1 MSNMQSNVRTTV
13 IGTVTAVYQPGW
25 KVSNAGNEYLAGGK
39 LVLDSKEGVC
49 EVSFLQLYVDNKK
62 TEDMPQIWK
71 DIDADWIKGKRVAV
85 ACVFASDYPNPTT
98 GVVKHQYKNP
108 TDIQYLDEDPPTQG
122 ESEQDSEDAPPP
134 PTAPSQPNQP
144 KPYAPESRME
154 IGMATGNAK
163 NGGYTV
169 ISAYYEKHGELPNDE
184 FLTAFA
190 ERVNFFADALMN
202 PPEEEVVLAVEAD
215 EPDEFESL
223 GSI

>member
-1 MSNMQSNVRTTV
+1 MGLVGLRIKVRGEGKINSHSMEIEYTV
-13 IGTVTAVYQPGW
+13 AEGSFTV
-25 KVSNAGNEYLAGGK
+25 L
-39 LVLDSKEGVC
+39 
-49 EVSFLQLYVDNKK
+49 
-62 TEDMPQIWK
+62 
-71 DIDADWIKGKRVAV
+71 
-85 ACVFASDYPNPTT
+85 
-98 GVVKHQYKNP
+98 
-108 TDIQYLDEDPPTQG
+108 QG
-122 ESEQDSEDAPPP
+122 EPKQDSEDAPPP

-202 PPEEEVVLAVEAD
+202 PPEEEVVLAVEEV

>member
-1 MSNMQSNVRTTV
+1 MQNRNKPVTDI
-13 IGTVTAVYQPGW
+13 IGTVAKAYPINQNIETGAWRPANFSIETESGVRFIKQFPLSYWDKETSAFVTPDPIRMPEWYNNLIATYGENLMELVGLRI
-25 KVSNAGNEYLAGGK
+25 KVRGEGKINSHSMEIEYTVAEGNFT
-39 LVLDSKEGVC
+39 VL
-49 EVSFLQLYVDNKK
+49 
-62 TEDMPQIWK
+62 
-71 DIDADWIKGKRVAV
+71 
-85 ACVFASDYPNPTT
+85 
-98 GVVKHQYKNP
+98 
-108 TDIQYLDEDPPTQG
+108 QG
-122 ESEQDSEDAPPP
+122 EPKQDSEDAPPP

>member
-1 MSNMQSNVRTTV
+1 MQNKPVTDI
-13 IGTVTAVYQPGW
+13 IGTVSKAYPINQNIETGAWRPANFSIETESGVRFIKQFPLSYWDKETSAFVTPDPIRMPEWYNNLIATYGENLMGLVGLRI
-25 KVSNAGNEYLAGGK
+25 KVRGEGKINSHSMEIEYTVAEGSFT
-39 LVLDSKEGVC
+39 VL
-49 EVSFLQLYVDNKK
+49 
-62 TEDMPQIWK
+62 
-71 DIDADWIKGKRVAV
+71 
-85 ACVFASDYPNPTT
+85 
-98 GVVKHQYKNP
+98 
-108 TDIQYLDEDPPTQG
+108 QG
-122 ESEQDSEDAPPP
+122 EPKQDSEDAPPP

-202 PPEEEVVLAVEAD
+202 PPEEEVVLAVEEV
-215 EPDEFESL
+215 EPDEFESV

>member
-1 MSNMQSNVRTTV
+1 MQNKPVTDI
-13 IGTVTAVYQPGW
+13 IGTVSKAYPINQNIETGAWRPANFSIETESGVRFIKQFPLSYWDKETSAFVTPDPIRMPEWYNNLIATYGENLMGLVGLRI
-25 KVSNAGNEYLAGGK
+25 KVRGEGKINSHSMEIEYTVAEGSFT
-39 LVLDSKEGVC
+39 VL
-49 EVSFLQLYVDNKK
+49 
-62 TEDMPQIWK
+62 
-71 DIDADWIKGKRVAV
+71 
-85 ACVFASDYPNPTT
+85 
-98 GVVKHQYKNP
+98 
-108 TDIQYLDEDPPTQG
+108 QG
-122 ESEQDSEDAPPP
+122 EPKQDSEDAPPP
-134 PTAPSQPNQP
+134 PPAPSQPNQP

-202 PPEEEVVLAVEAD
+202 PPEEEVVLAVEEV

>member
-1 MSNMQSNVRTTV
+1 MQNKPVTDI
-13 IGTVTAVYQPGW
+13 IGTVSKAYPINQNIETGAWRPANFSIETESGVRFIKQFPLSYWDKETSAFVTPDPIRMPEWYNNLIATYGENLMGLVGLRI
-25 KVSNAGNEYLAGGK
+25 KVRGEGKINSHSMEIEYTVAEGSFT
-39 LVLDSKEGVC
+39 VL
-49 EVSFLQLYVDNKK
+49 
-62 TEDMPQIWK
+62 
-71 DIDADWIKGKRVAV
+71 
-85 ACVFASDYPNPTT
+85 
-98 GVVKHQYKNP
+98 
-108 TDIQYLDEDPPTQG
+108 QG
-122 ESEQDSEDAPPP
+122 EPKQDSEDAPPP

-202 PPEEEVVLAVEAD
+202 PPEEEVVLAVEEV

>member
-1 MSNMQSNVRTTV
+1 MQNKPVTDI
-13 IGTVTAVYQPGW
+13 IGTVSKAYPINQNAETGAWRPANFSIETESGVRFIKQFPLSYWDKETSAFVTPDPIRMPEWYNNLIATYGENLMGLVGLRI
-25 KVSNAGNEYLAGGK
+25 KVRGEGKINSHSMEIEYTVAEGSFT
-39 LVLDSKEGVC
+39 VL
-49 EVSFLQLYVDNKK
+49 
-62 TEDMPQIWK
+62 
-71 DIDADWIKGKRVAV
+71 
-85 ACVFASDYPNPTT
+85 
-98 GVVKHQYKNP
+98 
-108 TDIQYLDEDPPTQG
+108 QG
-122 ESEQDSEDAPPP
+122 EPKQDSADAPPP

-202 PPEEEVVLAVEAD
+202 PPEEEVVLAVEEV

>member
-1 MSNMQSNVRTTV
+1 MQNKPVTDI
-13 IGTVTAVYQPGW
+13 IGTVSKAYPINQNIETGAWRPANFSIETESGVRFIKQFPLSYWDKETSAFVTPDPIRMPEWYNNLIATYGENLMGLVGLRI
-25 KVSNAGNEYLAGGK
+25 KVRGEGKINSHSMEIEYTVAEGSFT
-39 LVLDSKEGVC
+39 VL
-49 EVSFLQLYVDNKK
+49 
-62 TEDMPQIWK
+62 
-71 DIDADWIKGKRVAV
+71 
-85 ACVFASDYPNPTT
+85 
-98 GVVKHQYKNP
+98 
-108 TDIQYLDEDPPTQG
+108 QG
-122 ESEQDSEDAPPP
+122 EPKQDSEDAPPP

-202 PPEEEVVLAVEAD
+202 PPEEEVVLAVEEV
-215 EPDEFESL
+215 EPDEVESL

>member
-1 MSNMQSNVRTTV
+1 MQNKPVTDI
-13 IGTVTAVYQPGW
+13 IGTVSKAYPINQNIETGAWRPANFSIETESGVRFIKQFPLSYWDKETSAFVTPDPIRMPEWYNNLIATYGENLMGLVGLRI
-25 KVSNAGNEYLAGGK
+25 KVRGEGKINSHSMEIEYTVAEGSFT
-39 LVLDSKEGVC
+39 VL
-49 EVSFLQLYVDNKK
+49 
-62 TEDMPQIWK
+62 
-71 DIDADWIKGKRVAV
+71 
-85 ACVFASDYPNPTT
+85 
-98 GVVKHQYKNP
+98 
-108 TDIQYLDEDPPTQG
+108 QG
-122 ESEQDSEDAPPP
+122 EPKQDSEDAPPP

-202 PPEEEVVLAVEAD
+202 PPEEEVVLAVE
-215 EPDEFESL
+215 EVEQDEFESM